1 MFEDGARIHD
11 VEAVVRVGKRA
22 ISFDNRGMVQERIIE
37 YRIVQVASFDM
48 RTSTS
53 QVEQPASILDG
64 VIEYVLSSAR
74 TEVQD
79 AVGRPQDRVDM
90 CIERDARIGVAETP
104 DIALRE
110 ETLSQREAVNEL
122 ARN

>member
-1 MFEDGARIHD
+1 
-11 VEAVVRVGKRA
+11 
-22 ISFDNRGMVQERIIE
+22 
-37 YRIVQVASFDM
+37 M